1 MDDSRSEP
9 AAEAAPASG
18 ARSGPDR
25 RASLRRI
32 PWLALVFVALAVA
45 DLYWM
50 LRQSDFLAGMSI
62 GDVVGYALRVT
73 PGIAAI
79 LMPAAVLASHRDSW
93 RRIPTVVFG
102 TVLFASVQGL
112 AVVAD
117 PLQPIFASLTPA
129 SDELPTLVPLAALFD
144 AIVSLTSVLGVTY
157 IALGLVQARRYE
169 DRSAPAVALV
179 VPVAGT
185 FAAIIG
191 VLSAS
196 KFDFG
201 GTALTPPL
209 AIYLATTVA
218 LGILRVVAWAYLA
231 AVVIRGWWSG
241 EGPNTGWWLAV
252 LATAL
257 VLVALALVNVSG
269 ILDTA
274 DSTFV
279 TAYGYVTASAYTLG
293 HLCLLAAFAVGLPAV
308 DPLDDEDDDEDEDAF
323 DDEDASGDE
332 EDLDERPAQ
341 APSGRAPSRGRWAR
355 RRRGSARS

>member
-1 MDDSRSEP
+1 MDDVEP
-9 AAEAAPASG
+9 ELVDDAAPRG
-18 ARSGPDR
+18 AHGGPHR
-25 RASLRRI
+25 RAALRRI

-62 GDVVGYALRVT
+62 GDVIGYGLRVT

-79 LMPAAVLASHRDSW
+79 LMPAAVLASHRDTW

-129 SDELPTLVPLAALFD
+129 SDELPALVPLAALFD
-144 AIVSLTSVLGVTY
+144 AIVSLVSVLGVTY

-169 DRSAPAVALV
+169 DRPATAVAFV

-185 FAAIIG
+185 LATIVG
-191 VLSAS
+191 VLAAS

-201 GTALTPPL
+201 GTPLTPPL

-241 EGPNTGWWLAV
+241 EQPNTGWWLAV

-257 VLVALALVNVSG
+257 VLVALALVNISG

-274 DSTFV
+274 DATFV

-293 HLCLLAAFAVGLPAV
+293 HLCLLAAFAVGLPTV
-308 DPLDDEDDDEDEDAF
+308 DAPEDEDEDEDA
-323 DDEDASGDE
+323 DASDHEDASDDDD
-332 EDLDERPAQ
+332 DLDEPVAQ
-341 APSGRAPSRGRWAR
+341 APSGRAPSRGRSAR
-355 RRRGSARS
+355 RRRGSGRS

>member
-1 MDDSRSEP
+1 MDDLEPEPPADAALSRGLRGSP
-9 AAEAAPASG
+9 HPFVV
-18 ARSGPDR
+18 
-25 RASLRRI
+25 LRRI

-62 GDVVGYALRVT
+62 GDIAGYALRVT
-73 PGIAAI
+73 PGVAAI
-79 LMPAAVLASHRDSW
+79 LMPAAVLASHRDTW

-129 SDELPTLVPLAALFD
+129 SAELPDLVPLAALFD
-144 AIVSLTSVLGVTY
+144 AVVSLASVLGVTY
-157 IALGLVQARRYE
+157 IGLGLAQARRYE
-169 DRSAPAVALV
+169 DRPAEAISLV
-179 VPVAGT
+179 VPVAAT
-185 FAAIIG
+185 LATIIG
-191 VLSAS
+191 VLAAS
-196 KFDFG
+196 RFDFG
-201 GTALTPPL
+201 GTPLTPPL
-209 AIYLATTVA
+209 AIYLAATVA

-257 VLVALALVNVSG
+257 VLLALALVNISG
-269 ILDTA
+269 ILNSSDA
-274 DSTFV
+274 TFV
-279 TAYGYVTASAYTLG
+279 TAYGYVTATAYALG

-308 DPLDDEDDDEDEDAF
+308 DAPDDQETDAFDDDEDP
-323 DDEDASGDE
+323 DE
-332 EDLDERPAQ
+332 PAPE
-341 APSGRAPSRGRWAR
+341 APPARAPSRGRSAG